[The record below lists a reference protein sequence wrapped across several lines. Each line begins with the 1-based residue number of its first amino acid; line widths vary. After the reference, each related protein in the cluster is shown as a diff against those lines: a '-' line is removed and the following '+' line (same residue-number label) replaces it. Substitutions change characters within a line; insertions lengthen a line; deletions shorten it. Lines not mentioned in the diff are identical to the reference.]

1 MRIEY
6 KCLCCQGQ
14 YWRPTE
20 HHKPC
25 PVGCKADIVFVR
37 TDTFKAAPIYD
48 PFKFLV
54 LSASGDDVDRVIVD
68 GTTIVEGGR
77 VLTVDMPRA
86 VTRLNDAARAVRERV
101 VL

>member
-1 MRIEY
+1 MFKVSAHRLLARLVLVWFALFIGIAIASPI
-6 KCLCCQGQ
+6 LN
-14 YWRPTE
+14 PTE
-20 HHKPC
+20 TQMVCSSAGGMKM
-25 PVGCKADIVFVR
+25 V
-37 TDTFKAAPIYD
+37 
-48 PFKFLV
+48 
-54 LSASGDDVDRVIVD
+54 ASGDDVDRVIVD